1 MYVCVRRFLGF
12 LLELMLLLPQQLT
25 ILLLQL
31 NQREMTEEEHSDSR
45 TEDDYEEGDEAYD
58 DEGTLDEE
66 EMLQL
71 EENYQDELKLLED
84 DANLSIE
91 ELRQKYCNTVA
102 EEEYD
107 DSQSS
112 STSNDTRKSEGT
124 YDTTVNSDFT
134 ESGTFLYL
142 HLSHLFDL

>member
-1 MYVCVRRFLGF
+1 MRNSFTIFSGF
-12 LLELMLLLPQQLT
+12 
-25 ILLLQL
+25 
-31 NQREMTEEEHSDSR
+31 
-45 TEDDYEEGDEAYD
+45 A
-58 DEGTLDEE
+58 GTLDEE

-91 ELRQKYCNTVA
+91 ELRQKYCNAVA

-124 YDTTVNSDFT
+124 CDTNVNSDFT
-134 ESGTFLYL
+134 ESGTFPCL
-142 HLSHLFDL
+142 HFSHLFDL